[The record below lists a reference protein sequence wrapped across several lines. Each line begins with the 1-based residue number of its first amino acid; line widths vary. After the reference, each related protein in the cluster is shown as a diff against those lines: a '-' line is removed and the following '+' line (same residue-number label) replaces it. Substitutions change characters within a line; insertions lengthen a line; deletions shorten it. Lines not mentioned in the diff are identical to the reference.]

1 MKVNFNRI
9 IIPSSKDNILNLM
22 TKFIQCKICINILN
36 DPYDCLC
43 CNQTFCKSCIT
54 NYIKTNNK
62 CPFSEFFES
71 KKDKKNENINDLL
84 NKLKPS
90 SSNFNKVIQSLKFY
104 CQNKDKGCDDELSI
118 EEISE
123 HEKICKFNSK
133 YKSMNSTAKKEKK
146 DEDIKSK
153 KRDNSN
159 NKNNHSNNKVNKVIK
174 RNRNNVKS
182 QKDMSVKISIKKD
195 ENDNEDYENNNNN
208 TMTDINKENLNSLN
222 NQLKQQ
228 DSIISFCDLKNN
240 LEENFSNINIFSN
253 DRKRMSKNNIL
264 NANFEKYFEEINQ
277 KLNSINS
284 FLTNNF
290 DLKLNNDNFFKL
302 NKNFDFKETSEFN
315 FSENEKGYKNKSMA
329 ITNNYYDG
337 SFINT
342 INNYSNHN
350 IDKLDYFDNMKTSSK
365 KIPKKNAI
373 KLNLKPNKNLLT
385 SSKIN
390 KFQKY
395 SKYNKT
401 KILALL
407 NEKIPNKKQKAKNL
421 SILTDFENNEKSRNL
436 NDAKNETD
444 INLNS
449 ITKTDNYTPKLGID
463 SLKKINNNKKDLSTN
478 IKLNNNNSNNNYE
491 KIENNSPIKEDIF
504 TLVKKLENKMND
516 IERIFQSNNCFKN
529 QEYSI
534 QYDEKNE
541 QNQLNNSKNLNNFNK
556 DELCKLFG
564 EIINKKEENFK
575 KILNVQIESLKKYIL
590 EKCVEEM
597 KKSVLDTNI
606 DIMTLYNDKLEEF
619 EKILK
624 DKKEAK

>member
-159 NKNNHSNNKVNKVIK
+159 NKNNNSNNKVNKVIK

-290 DLKLNNDNFFKL
+290 DLKLNNENFFKL

-491 KIENNSPIKEDIF
+491 KIENNSLIKEDIF